1 LQVNLR
7 NELPSQLPIRQPAQ
21 PPDACRSSLI
31 LSKLAP
37 CGACWT
43 KPGTVLALTPLEHL
57 ADIMKGLLV
66 MVLYR
71 RKIRYSI
78 GKWILAAILFI
89 LAMTVTF
96 ANVEG
101 FPLF

>member
-1 LQVNLR
+1 
-7 NELPSQLPIRQPAQ
+7 
-21 PPDACRSSLI
+21 
-31 LSKLAP
+31 
-37 CGACWT
+37 
-43 KPGTVLALTPLEHL
+43 
-57 ADIMKGLLV
+57 

-89 LAMTVTF
+89 LAMTLTF

>member
-1 LQVNLR
+1 MLLER
-7 NELPSQLPIRQPAQ
+7 F
-21 PPDACRSSLI
+21 
-31 LSKLAP
+31 LAI
-37 CGACWT
+37 
-43 KPGTVLALTPLEHL
+43 V
-57 ADIMKGLLV
+57 KGLLV
-66 MVLYR
+66 MILYR

-78 GKWILAAILFI
+78 GKWILAAIIFI